1 MEPVYLIY
9 CKDYS
14 IENQSGFSSTID
26 LNKAKKIYDQ
36 LIHEGLASENEF
48 IDPGVIS
55 IDELS
60 EVHTKDY
67 INNLNQDPSLFFSLS
82 GLELLISPSVE
93 ELLKIF
99 DPRPYFFS
107 IVNGT
112 KIAAILAWKERCVAI
127 NLGGGFHHAGIVA
140 GKDMY
145 GGYCVLADIP
155 VAIHHLR
162 KAYPEVQKVL
172 IVDCDQ
178 HCGDGNTFTFE
189 DDDTVFTFSIHQN
202 QYFRPR
208 TKKNNLDIPTG
219 RNPGTRRYLSLLE
232 SGLKEVYLR
241 FTPDIVF
248 YIDGADPYTD
258 DLGGGMGISKE
269 GLLMRDK
276 MVYES
281 IKSKKLPFVV
291 TLGGGYGP
299 ETWQIHYQFIAEI
312 LKNDS

>member
-26 LNKAKKIYDQ
+26 L
-36 LIHEGLASENEF
+36 
-48 IDPGVIS
+48 
-55 IDELS
+55 
-60 EVHTKDY
+60 
-67 INNLNQDPSLFFSLS
+67 
-82 GLELLISPSVE
+82 
-93 ELLKIF
+93 
-99 DPRPYFFS
+99 
-107 IVNGT
+107 
-112 KIAAILAWKERCVAI
+112 
-127 NLGGGFHHAGIVA
+127 
-140 GKDMY
+140 
-145 GGYCVLADIP
+145 
-155 VAIHHLR
+155 
-162 KAYPEVQKVL
+162 
-172 IVDCDQ
+172 
-178 HCGDGNTFTFE
+178 
-189 DDDTVFTFSIHQN
+189 
-202 QYFRPR
+202 
-208 TKKNNLDIPTG
+208 KKNNLDIPTG
-219 RNPGTRRYLSLLE
+219 RNPGTRRYLSLLD

-269 GLLMRDK
+269 GLWMRDK